1 MLAAIISGCIVV
13 ALIVCWMLAQVTEQ
27 PLSDV
32 FVALAL
38 YARHFPPF
46 QAGTVHLR
54 DVVYYLAVTY
64 VALFAS
70 VRVLEARRW
79 R

>member
-1 MLAAIISGCIVV
+1 
-13 ALIVCWMLAQVTEQ
+13 
-27 PLSDV
+27 V
-32 FVALAL
+32 FENLAL
-38 YARHFPPF
+38 WSLHFPPF
-46 QAGTVHLR
+46 QAGIIHLR
-54 DVVYYLAVTY
+54 DVIYYVVVSY

>member
-1 MLAAIISGCIVV
+1 VMWWVGR
-13 ALIVCWMLAQVTEQ
+13 VTDR
-27 PLSDV
+27 PLSSV
-32 FVALAL
+32 FENLAL
-38 YARHFPPF
+38 WSLHFPPF
-46 QAGTVHLR
+46 QAGIIHLR
-54 DVVYYLAVTY
+54 DVIYYVAISY